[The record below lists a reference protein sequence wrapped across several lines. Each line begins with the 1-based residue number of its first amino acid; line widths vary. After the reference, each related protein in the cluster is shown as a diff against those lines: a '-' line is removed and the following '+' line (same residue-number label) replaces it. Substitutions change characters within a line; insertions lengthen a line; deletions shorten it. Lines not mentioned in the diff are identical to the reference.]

1 MARRRFDWSHLKGV
15 RFRQR
20 VPIGNPEV
28 EEVFMPKAKQ
38 LTAWVEDRPGMLGE
52 VTSALGAKKV
62 NILAFLAGVLD
73 GRGAIRMVVDKPAA
87 AKKILAK
94 HGWETTEEEVLQVT
108 LSDKPGG
115 LGAIAGKLGQA
126 GVNIQYAYAGTAH
139 SAAKVNVY
147 FAVGDLPAALK
158 ASR

>member
-1 MARRRFDWSHLKGV
+1 
-15 RFRQR
+15 
-20 VPIGNPEV
+20 
-28 EEVFMPKAKQ
+28 MPKAKQ

-62 NILAFLAGVLD
+62 NILAFLAGVLE
-73 GRGAIRMVVDKPAA
+73 GRGAIRIVVDKPAA
-87 AKKILAK
+87 AKKILAQR
-94 HGWETTEEEVLQVT
+94 GWETTEEDVLQVT
-108 LSDKPGG
+108 VPDKPGG

-147 FAVGDLPAALK
+147 LAVGDLPAALK